1 MWDVTVPDTLAPS
14 YRSIAVSEAGAV
26 AAMAESRKSTK
37 YGCLPHSYLFSPV
50 AVESFGAF
58 GPKSLS
64 LLFELG
70 RRIRLSSGDA
80 GSMSYM
86 LQCFSVTLQ
95 RCNALMV
102 MDSLPQAS
110 LAV

>member
-14 YRSIAVSEAGAV
+14 YRSIAVTEAGAV
-26 AAMAESRKSTK
+26 AAIAESQKSTK
-37 YGCLPHSYLFSPV
+37 YSCLPHSYLISPV
-50 AVESFGAF
+50 AVESFGVF

-70 RRIRLSSGDA
+70 HHICLSSGDA

-86 LQCFSVTLQ
+86 L
-95 RCNALMV
+95 
-102 MDSLPQAS
+102 
-110 LAV
+110 

>member
-1 MWDVTVPDTLAPS
+1 MGCHCASTLAPS
-14 YRSIAVSEAGAV
+14 YRSIAVTEAGAV

-37 YGCLPHSYLFSPV
+37 YDCLPHSYLFSPV

-70 RRIRLSSGDA
+70 RRIQGMQGPCRICYNVSRSLFRGV
-80 GSMSYM
+80 M
-86 LQCFSVTLQ
+86 L
-95 RCNALMV
+95 
-102 MDSLPQAS
+102 
-110 LAV
+110 